1 MTVRQTGPNQRRTPL
16 AHLYSGAGL
25 SAYLGEERIMA
36 TDLYQQLIDNGWEPD
51 EIICAWCGKHLAGPK
66 DAPPERTSHSICPG
80 CERKHFPDGSEA
92 TE

>member
-16 AHLYSGAGL
+16 AHLYSGSGL

-51 EIICAWCGKHLAGPK
+51 EIWDMAFGQGFYDRQLAEWETAEWNAEHPTLVDRYAG
-66 DAPPERTSHSICPG
+66 
-80 CERKHFPDGSEA
+80 
-92 TE
+92 